1 MSTILCSQNLGF
13 LEILGYRDHQ
23 TSLNTITCSAQTT
36 PYASTSAGHRFCSRS
51 CTHAQSLGC
60 VLLFVTPWT
69 IAREV
74 PLFMGFSRPEY
85 WSGQPFPSPGHL
97 PDPGSEPTSPA
108 SLAWAVGFFTT
119 ELPGKPPVQCCC
131 CCSVTKSC
139 PALHDPM
146 NCGTPGFPVP
156 HHLLEFAQV
165 HVHGIGGAVHSAH
178 PLMLFSPSA
187 FSLSQHQGL
196 FQ

>member
-85 WSGQPFPSPGHL
+85 WSGQPFPSPGDL
-97 PDPGSEPTSPA
+97 PNQRIEPRSPTLQVD
-108 SLAWAVGFFTT
+108 SLPAEPQWKPKNTGVGTLYFLQGIF
-119 ELPGKPPVQCCC
+119 
-131 CCSVTKSC
+131 
-139 PALHDPM
+139 PA
-146 NCGTPGFPVP
+146 
-156 HHLLEFAQV
+156 
-165 HVHGIGGAVHSAH
+165 
-178 PLMLFSPSA
+178 
-187 FSLSQHQGL
+187 
-196 FQ
+196 